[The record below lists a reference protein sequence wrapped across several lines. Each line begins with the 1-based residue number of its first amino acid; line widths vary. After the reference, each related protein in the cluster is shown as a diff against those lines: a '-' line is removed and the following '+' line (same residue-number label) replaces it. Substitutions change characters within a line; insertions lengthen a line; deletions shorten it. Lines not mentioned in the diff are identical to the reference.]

1 MDALGVRYNQLD
13 GAITAY
19 RAVAGET
26 EVGEAEEAA
35 LTEAAAYN
43 ELGRRFE
50 YGGHFNAP
58 CRF

>member
-43 ELGRRFE
+43 E
-50 YGGHFNAP
+50 
-58 CRF
+58 